1 MLEFISFDTKFL
13 LENLPKLNNNNAQK
27 EYYITD
33 LVEMA
38 INQGKVLK
46 PLIVNEENFKGVN
59 SKVELADAEVIHQNR
74 IKKRVYESWSN
85 SSDYLIL
92 FI

>member
-46 PLIVNEENFKGVN
+46 PLVVNEENFKGVN
-59 SKVELADAEVIHQNR
+59 SKVRTSQML
-74 IKKRVYESWSN
+74 K
-85 SSDYLIL
+85 
-92 FI
+92 

>member
-1 MLEFISFDTKFL
+1 MQGFIRFESKFL

-38 INQGKVLK
+38 ISQGKVLK
-46 PLIVNEENFKGVN
+46 PLVVNEENFKGVN
-59 SKVELADAEVIHQNR
+59 SKVESPML
-74 IKKRVYESWSN
+74 K
-85 SSDYLIL
+85 
-92 FI
+92 